1 MLKQIGFFFGLVSK
15 IVFFVV
21 VVVAKDEH
29 EKKKQT
35 NETCSW
41 AKRIK

>member
-29 EKKKQT
+29 EKKTNKQT
-35 NETCSW
+35 KHVVE
-41 AKRIK
+41 RRE